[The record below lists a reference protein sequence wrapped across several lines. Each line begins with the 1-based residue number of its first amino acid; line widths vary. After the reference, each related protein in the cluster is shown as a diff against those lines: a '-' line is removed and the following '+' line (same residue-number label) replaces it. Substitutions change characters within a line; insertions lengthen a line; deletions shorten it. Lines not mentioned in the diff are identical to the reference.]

1 MKIGELFIALGFKV
15 QGSAALDDAERGLQR
30 AAVKA
35 SALAIAVNGINYAFL
50 RMVDGARAAAVEMK
64 NFAGAT
70 GLSAEELKR
79 WQAAGAINDVNERE
93 VAQTITA
100 VQRGIANIRLG
111 QGNIKP
117 FQMLGVQPEDDTFAA
132 IDKMAASLRQLRPEI
147 AAVIAADAGISDPM
161 FQWMRRADFAARE
174 LEQRYIMTKDE
185 QGALIELNREW
196 QKLVFGIKSVRDK
209 FAADFTPVLI
219 TATKVLRVITDLLA
233 KFVDW
238 LGKGSTGARIAR
250 AALQTLLVVML
261 ALGAALAAFAGLL
274 TLTTAAMAA
283 LSLAAMPIT
292 VALASI
298 AALVAVVVAA
308 FVGLI
313 LILQDFTTAAT
324 GGKSVF
330 DWSDGLLLTIKNV
343 ERLATA
349 IEKLIALK
357 GLLSSTADRTNFG
370 LGAQLLLNP
379 FEFVGRLGLA
389 AMRNASTV
397 TQTNNVKVMVD
408 GAQNPE
414 QTAKAVATE
423 VEQAAYAMP
432 LPNY

>member
-1 MKIGELFIALGFKV
+1 
-15 QGSAALDDAERGLQR
+15 
-30 AAVKA
+30 
-35 SALAIAVNGINYAFL
+35 
-50 RMVDGARAAAVEMK
+50 
-64 NFAGAT
+64 
-70 GLSAEELKR
+70 
-79 WQAAGAINDVNERE
+79 
-93 VAQTITA
+93 
-100 VQRGIANIRLG
+100 
-111 QGNIKP
+111 
-117 FQMLGVQPEDDTFAA
+117 
-132 IDKMAASLRQLRPEI
+132 
-147 AAVIAADAGISDPM
+147 
-161 FQWMRRADFAARE
+161 
-174 LEQRYIMTKDE
+174 
-185 QGALIELNREW
+185 
-196 QKLVFGIKSVRDK
+196 
-209 FAADFTPVLI
+209 
-219 TATKVLRVITDLLA
+219 
-233 KFVDW
+233 
-238 LGKGSTGARIAR
+238 
-250 AALQTLLVVML
+250 ML

-283 LSLAAMPIT
+283 LSLATMPIT

-357 GLLSSTADRTNFG
+357 GLLSATADRTNFG

-408 GAQNPE
+408 GAQSPE